1 MKSLDQQLSTL
12 RPGLLEKIELNLQ
25 NEIIKFKT
33 AGFDESTNIEVEFQ
47 GVKAF
52 FFADP
57 QKMGDHKPL
66 PRKSLMAS
74 IAYNEGGFGYFSTV
88 PSVTEEHK
96 VSIPNF
102 NVDFGHSSM
111 FIEAEKIVINEKAY
125 PLVQSPVKR
134 YT

>member
-1 MKSLDQQLSTL
+1 MKTLDQKLSSL
-12 RPGLLEKIELNLQ
+12 RPALLEKFEFHLED
-25 NEIIKFKT
+25 EIIKFKT
-33 AGFDESTNIEVEFQ
+33 AGFDESSNVEVEFQ

-57 QKMGDHKPL
+57 QRPGDHKPL
-66 PRKSLMAS
+66 PKRSLMAS
-74 IAYNEGGFGYFSTV
+74 IAYHEGGFGYFSAV
-88 PSVTEEHK
+88 PTPSDEPK
-96 VSIPNF
+96 YSKPNF

-125 PLVQSPVKR
+125 PLVQSDVKR